1 VLSEVDRGSLK
12 TVVWPKTAQPQ
23 GTGAGFHRAGKRG
36 GKRAVAARVTT
47 ACAGLLVF
55 LALIA
60 PQTVGQ
66 LTPAALVRIPVEG
79 LLGVALVLVLPARAR
94 RVVAALG
101 GVVLGLLTILKILDM
116 GFGAV
121 LSRPFDPVLDWS
133 LASDAGAFLT
143 GSIGRAGA
151 IAVGVAA
158 VGLVAGVLTVMTRS
172 VLRLTGI
179 IGRHPTAA
187 IRAVAVLAPIW
198 VACAVLGA
206 QIVTPVP
213 VAARSLASLAYYKA
227 RQVPVSLRDEQVF
240 ASQVA
245 VDPFQNTPGDK
256 LLTGLRGK
264 DVIFTFVESYGRDAV
279 QDPEF
284 APKVGAVLDD
294 GNRRLSAAGYASR
307 SAFLTSPVAGGGSWL
322 AHATFVSGQWIDTI
336 QRHHTLVS
344 TDRLTLTSAF
354 QRANWRTVSVMPNT
368 GGPWPEA
375 KFYGYDQVYE
385 FENLGYRGPKF
396 GWATM
401 PDQYT
406 LSTFDRTE
414 MARPGRGPLMGELV
428 LVSSHMPWTPLPRM
442 INWADVR
449 DGSVYGPMA
458 EEGESEAVV
467 WRDRA
472 KVRTQYERSIEY
484 SLNSLISYVETH
496 GNDNLVLVFLGDHQ
510 PAPIVTGEGASR
522 DVPITIVARDRAVL
536 DRISGW
542 GWQDGL
548 KPGPDAPVWRMDAFR
563 DRFLT
568 AFGSQPAP
576 PPH

>member
-1 VLSEVDRGSLK
+1 MR
-12 TVVWPKTAQPQ
+12 TVVWPKIAQRQ
-23 GTGAGFHRAGKRG
+23 VSGARRRRSGRRG
-36 GKRAVAARVTT
+36 VAAGVIT

-55 LALIA
+55 LALVA

-116 GFGAV
+116 GFGV
-121 LSRPFDPVLDWS
+121 FLSRPFDPVLDWT
-133 LASDAGAFLT
+133 LAGDAAAFLT

-158 VGLVAGVLTVMTRS
+158 VGLVAGVLIVMTRS
-172 VLRLTGI
+172 VLRLTGLVV
-179 IGRHPTAA
+179 RHRTAA
-187 IRAVAVLAPIW
+187 VRALAVLTPIW
-198 VACAVLGA
+198 VACALLGA
-206 QIVTPVP
+206 QLVTPVP
-213 VAARSLASLAYYKA
+213 IAARSVASLAYFKA
-227 RQVPVSLRDEQVF
+227 RQVPVSLRDEQLF
-240 ASQVA
+240 ASQVGI
-245 VDPFQNTPGDK
+245 DDFQNTPGDQ

-294 GNRRLSAAGYASR
+294 GNRRLTAAGYASR

-322 AHATFVSGQWIDTI
+322 AHATFFSGQWIDTI
-336 QRHHTLVS
+336 QRHRTLVS

-368 GGPWPEA
+368 GGAWPEA
-375 KFYGYDQVYE
+375 KFYGYDKVYE
-385 FENLGYRGPKF
+385 FENLGYHGPKF

-414 MARPGRGPLMGELV
+414 MTRPGRGPLMAELV

-442 INWADVR
+442 INWGDVG

-458 EEGESEAVV
+458 DEGESETAV

-496 GNDNLVLVFLGDHQ
+496 GSDNLVLVFLGDHQ

-568 AFGSQPAP
+568 AFGSQPTPSA
-576 PPH
+576 HLR

>member
-1 VLSEVDRGSLK
+1 MR
-12 TVVWPKTAQPQ
+12 TVVWPKIAQRQ
-23 GTGAGFHRAGKRG
+23 VSGARRRRSGRRG
-36 GKRAVAARVTT
+36 VAAGVIT

-55 LALIA
+55 LALVA

-116 GFGAV
+116 GFGV
-121 LSRPFDPVLDWS
+121 FLSRPFDPVLDWT
-133 LASDAGAFLT
+133 LAGDAAAFLT

-158 VGLVAGVLTVMTRS
+158 VGLVAGVLIVMTRS
-172 VLRLTGI
+172 VLRLTGLVV
-179 IGRHPTAA
+179 RHRTAA

-198 VACAVLGA
+198 VACALLGA

-213 VAARSLASLAYYKA
+213 IAARSVASLAYHKA
-227 RQVPVSLRDEQVF
+227 RQVPVSLRDEQLF
-240 ASQVA
+240 ASQVGI
-245 VDPFQNTPGDK
+245 DDFQNTPGDQ

-294 GNRRLSAAGYASR
+294 GNRRLTAAGYASR

-322 AHATFVSGQWIDTI
+322 AHATFFSGQWIDTI
-336 QRHHTLVS
+336 QRHRTLVS

-368 GGPWPEA
+368 GGAWPEA
-375 KFYGYDQVYE
+375 KFYGYDKVYE
-385 FENLGYRGPKF
+385 FENLGYHGPKF

-442 INWADVR
+442 INWGDVG
-449 DGSVYGPMA
+449 DGSVYRPMA
-458 EEGESEAVV
+458 EEGESEGVV

-472 KVRTQYERSIEY
+472 KVRTQYERSIAY

-548 KPGPDAPVWRMDAFR
+548 KPAPDAPVWRMDAFR

-568 AFGSQPAP
+568 AFGSP
-576 PPH
+576 PGPLPR

>member
-1 VLSEVDRGSLK
+1 VI
-12 TVVWPKTAQPQ
+12 
-23 GTGAGFHRAGKRG
+23 
-36 GKRAVAARVTT
+36 T
-47 ACAGLLVF
+47 ACAGLFVF
-55 LALIA
+55 LALVA

-101 GVVLGLLTILKILDM
+101 GVALGLLTILKIVDM
-116 GFGAV
+116 GFGV
-121 LSRPFDPVLDWS
+121 FLSRPFDPVLDWP
-133 LASDAGAFLT
+133 LAGDAAAFLT
-143 GSIGRAGA
+143 GSLGRAGA
-151 IAVGVAA
+151 TAVGVA
-158 VGLVAGVLTVMTRS
+158 VMGLVAGVLIAMTRS
-172 VLRLTGI
+172 VLRLTGLVV
-179 IGRHPTAA
+179 RHRTAA
-187 IRAVAVLAPIW
+187 IRALAVLTPIW
-198 VACAVLGA
+198 LACAVLGA
-206 QIVTPVP
+206 QLVSPVP
-213 VAARSLASLAYYKA
+213 IAARSVASLAYSKA
-227 RQVPVSLRDEQVF
+227 RQVPVSLRDERVF
-240 ASQVA
+240 ASQVGIDA
-245 VDPFQNTPGDK
+245 FQDTPGEQ

-322 AHATFVSGQWIDTI
+322 AHATFFSGQWIDTI
-336 QRHHTLVS
+336 QRDRTLVS
-344 TDRLTLTSAF
+344 TDRLTLPGAF
-354 QRANWRTVSVMPNT
+354 RRANWRTVSVMPNT
-368 GGPWPEA
+368 GGAWPEG

-414 MARPGRGPLMGELV
+414 MTRPGRGPLMAELV

-442 INWADVR
+442 INWGDVG

-458 EEGESEAVV
+458 EEGESEAAV

-496 GNDNLVLVFLGDHQ
+496 GSDNLVLVFLGDHQ

-522 DVPITIVARDRAVL
+522 DVPITIVARDKAVL

-548 KPGPDAPVWRMDAFR
+548 KPGPSAPVWRMDAFR

-568 AFGSQPAP
+568 AFGSRPGPSAR
-576 PPH
+576 